1 MFKNW
6 KKIENVVTCNS
17 FSLLQDGLQDSLF
30 CQMLANKYMGTKILM
45 KYQLLESE
53 MVFNAVFE
61 YFYC

>member
-6 KKIENVVTCNS
+6 KKIENVVTYNS

-30 CQMLANKYMGTKILM
+30 CQMLASKYMGTKILM

-53 MVFNAVFE
+53 MVFSAVFE

>member
-6 KKIENVVTCNS
+6 KKIENVVTYNS
-17 FSLLQDGLQDSLF
+17 FSLLQDGLQYSLF